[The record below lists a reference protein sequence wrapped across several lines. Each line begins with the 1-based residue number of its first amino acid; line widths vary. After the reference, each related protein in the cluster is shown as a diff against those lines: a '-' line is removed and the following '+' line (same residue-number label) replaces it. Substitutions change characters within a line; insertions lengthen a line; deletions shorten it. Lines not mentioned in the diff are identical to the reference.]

1 MKKIA
6 CLLLSLCLLLS
17 VSALAEEETEG
28 FEAYESPV
36 GFTVRYDPSRI
47 MAYSVPSGESGYD
60 TDFFEPV
67 ADNTGA
73 YLFSTLAD
81 SPDSPDWEGMG
92 YQRVSMDEPD
102 IELDERMDAAFRR
115 FLSPDGKQTLD
126 EIRLDL
132 PGEMGECVFALIAP
146 VSDPDGWRNEL
157 IRVLETVE
165 FPAQEAEKGSFRLMF
180 DQGGA
185 AGMRFMDVLV
195 DMEAEPIVLMP
206 LDTVTGF
213 SLEYLTWDDET
224 FSVANARPIFTA
236 DPLSP
241 GDNLR
246 IHCYFTD
253 MFPVLRVRC
262 INSAGDAECW
272 YIADSARDG
281 SPLLLSEADVMY

>member
-1 MKKIA
+1 MKKTA
-6 CLLLSLCLLLS
+6 CLFLSLCLLCG
-17 VSALAEEETEG
+17 VCALAEEDAGG
-28 FEAYESPV
+28 FETYESPI
-36 GFTVRYDPSRI
+36 GFAVRYDADRI
-47 MAYSVPSGESGYD
+47 MAYGVPSGEAGHD

-67 ADNTGA
+67 AENTGA
-73 YLFSTLAD
+73 YLFSCLTD
-81 SPDSPDWEGMG
+81 SPDDPDWLGMG
-92 YQRVSMDEPD
+92 YQPVTMDEPD
-102 IELDERMDAAFRR
+102 IELDVSMDTAFRR

-132 PGEMGECVFALIAP
+132 PDGERQCMFALIAP
-146 VSDPDGWRNEL
+146 LDDPDGWRDEL

-185 AGMRFMDVLV
+185 AGMRFVDVLV
-195 DMEAEPIVLMP
+195 DMDAEPIVLMP
-206 LDTVTGF
+206 LDTVSGF
-213 SLEYLTWDDET
+213 SLELLTWDDET
-224 FSVANARPIFTA
+224 FTVASARPVFTA

-253 MFPVLRVRC
+253 MFPVLRIRC
-262 INSAGDAECW
+262 VNGSGEEECW

-281 SPLLLSEADVMY
+281 SLLLLGEADVTN